1 MKVLEEAESKIGGSG
16 LCSSFIARP
25 RPPRTE
31 SLGETVKKSE
41 MSWKIRRERKGE
53 REREEDS
60 RETRRESAL
69 SERSEDGKRQLAGRM
84 AAWARARSQRTR
96 LTTLMP
102 RPQDRSVRRHAGC
115 RGEFD

>member
-53 REREEDS
+53 RERERRIQERRAVSQLCRSAARTGRDS
-60 RETRRESAL
+60 
-69 SERSEDGKRQLAGRM
+69 
-84 AAWARARSQRTR
+84 
-96 LTTLMP
+96 
-102 RPQDRSVRRHAGC
+102 
-115 RGEFD
+115 